1 MAGGEEGSAEELG
14 ACLVNLGFVEQERGN
29 LDAAVAHY
37 LQAAAEF
44 DRIGHGSG
52 RAVAYGNVADTLA
65 AAGRYVDA
73 MAYAE
78 RALGLAEA
86 IGLPLSKGNITD
98 TVATIREAEGDLRQ
112 AAEKREEAAD
122 LFMAAGATR
131 RASEQLQA
139 AADSWK
145 RAGDEERA
153 AALAARSSAV
163 RSEIA

>member
-1 MAGGEEGSAEELG
+1 MAGRVGNAEELG

-29 LDAAVAHY
+29 LDAAVEHY
-37 LQAAAEF
+37 LRAAAEF

-65 AAGRYVDA
+65 AAGRYGDA

-86 IGLPLSKGNITD
+86 IGLPLSRGNITD
-98 TVATIREAEGDLRQ
+98 TVATIREAEGDLKQ

-131 RASEQLQA
+131 RAAEQLQA
-139 AADSWK
+139 AADAWK
-145 RAGDEERA
+145 RAGDEKRA
-153 AALAARSSAV
+153 AALAARSRRALS
-163 RSEIA
+163 SEVG